1 MSEFEGRARAALDAG
16 IEHLDGRVRSRL
28 TRARHAALDELQ
40 RAHRRR
46 AAWWTLVPVAT
57 VGAAAI
63 LAIALWPRQQV
74 IAPRAGVPVAQT
86 NAASAAVAQVQQG
99 PGLQLAALSGEEV
112 DFLLGEDL
120 FDAELR
126 VEPAG

>member
-1 MSEFEGRARAALDAG
+1 VSEFEGRARAALDAG

-28 TRARHAALDELQ
+28 T

-120 FDAELR
+120 FDAALR